1 MKPEVI
7 YYLVLVLQ
15 ILLVVYLQ
23 KKFHVL
29 CNNSTS
35 HPKPYSF
42 SRWQLVWWTFIILTT
57 FISVII
63 ATGKIPDFN
72 QSSLILLGIGSIT
85 TVTASLIDI
94 SDDENAN
101 AATAQN
107 TAVAVATTTATTA
120 PVTDPTAPV
129 SDAAPTTDPAPATTV
144 VVVTPPVTPRAQDI
158 KRANFLLDILSDKN
172 GISIHRLQAF
182 IFNLVFGLWFIYTSV
197 QNIKTINTLTLQP
210 IIDGVIPVVANNNL
224 ILLGMSAGLYTA
236 LKSTE
241 NK

>member
-7 YYLVLVLQ
+7 YYLVLALQ
-15 ILLVVYLQ
+15 IVLVIYLQ
-23 KKFHVL
+23 KKYNVL

-42 SRWQLVWWTFIILTT
+42 SRWQLVWWTFIILAT

-63 ATGKIPDFN
+63 ATGKIPDFT
-72 QSSLILLGIGSIT
+72 QSTLILLGIGSIT

-94 SDDENAN
+94 SDDDNAN
-101 AATAQN
+101 AAAAAN
-107 TAVAVATTTATTA
+107 TVVAVAA
-120 PVTDPTAPV
+120 PPAPPVPPDPAV
-129 SDAAPTTDPAPATTV
+129 ADAAPVAAPATIV
-144 VVVTPPVTPRAQDI
+144 MLTPPVPLKAQDI

-197 QNIKTINTLTLQP
+197 QNIKLINTLTLQQ
-210 IIDGVIPVVANNNL
+210 IIDGVMPVVSNNDL
-224 ILLGMSAGLYTA
+224 ILLGMSAGLYAA
-236 LKSTE
+236 LKTTE

>member
-7 YYLVLVLQ
+7 YYLVLALQ
-15 ILLVVYLQ
+15 IVLVIYLQ
-23 KKFHVL
+23 KKYHVL
-29 CNNSTS
+29 CNDSTS

-42 SRWQLVWWTFIILTT
+42 SRWQLVWWTFIILAT

-63 ATGKIPDFN
+63 ATGKIPDFG
-72 QSSLILLGIGSIT
+72 QSTLILLGIGSIT
-85 TVTASLIDI
+85 TVTASLIDL
-94 SDDENAN
+94 SDDDNAN
-101 AATAQN
+101 AAAAAN
-107 TAVAVATTTATTA
+107 AVVAVAAATT
-120 PVTDPTAPV
+120 PPTGTDPAVP
-129 SDAAPTTDPAPATTV
+129 DAAPTTV
-144 VVVTPPVTPRAQDI
+144 VVVTPPVPLKARDI
-158 KRANFLLDILSDKN
+158 KRSNFLLDILSDKN

-197 QNIKTINTLTLQP
+197 QQIKLINTLTLQKV
-210 IIDGVIPVVANNNL
+210 IDGVMPVVTNNNL